1 MSKSAPGFVPRH
13 AWRSR
18 FAALPSVLILA
29 ASTACGGGPAEA
41 PAGGGGAGRG
51 AMALPVELLTLTEKP
66 VEQTSEYVGT
76 LKSRRSNT
84 VQSQMEGFLQKI
96 NVKSGDRVAPG
107 TVMFE
112 IDATSQLAA
121 VASLESIRAARESD
135 AAFAR
140 TQADRAQQLLK
151 VGAMSQ
157 QEHDQ
162 AQAQLKAAEAQLKAI
177 DEQIK
182 QQRNEWS
189 YSRVTAATAGVVGDI
204 PVRVGDR
211 ITRATLLTTL
221 EDNSGLELNLNV
233 PVQEAPRLKLGLAV
247 QLLDESGE
255 PIGTERVAFISPS
268 VDEATQ
274 TVLVKTPV
282 SRAGLRSDQF
292 IRARIVWTTA
302 PGLTVPIVAVS
313 RISGQFF
320 VFVAEPANGGLV
332 ARQRPVA
339 VGPMAGNDYLI
350 ASGLKAGDRVVVAG
364 VQKIGD
370 GAPIAEAPP
379 SPPKPAEPAPA
390 SPKPAGEGGKAGGS

>member
-1 MSKSAPGFVPRH
+1 M
-13 AWRSR
+13 RSR
-18 FAALPSVLILA
+18 FTALPSVLILA
-29 ASTACGGGPAEA
+29 AATACGGGPAEA
-41 PAGGGGAGRG
+41 PAGGAAAGRG
-51 AMALPVELLTLTEKP
+51 AMAAPVDILTLAEKP
-66 VEQTSEYVGT
+66 VEQASEFVGT

-84 VQSQMEGFLQKI
+84 VQSQVEGFLLKI

-112 IDATSQLAA
+112 IDASSQQSAI
-121 VASLESIRAARESD
+121 ASLESIRAARASD
-135 AAFAR
+135 ASFAR
-140 TQADRAQQLLK
+140 QQAERAKQLLK

-211 ITRATLLTTL
+211 ITRATPLTTL
-221 EDNSGLELNLNV
+221 EDNSGLELNLAV
-233 PVQEAPRLKLGLAV
+233 PVQEAPRLKLGLPV
-247 QLLDESGE
+247 ELLDETGKA
-255 PIGTERVAFISPS
+255 IGMERIAFISPS
-268 VDEATQ
+268 VDDAMQ

-282 SRAGLRSDQF
+282 TQPGLRSDQF
-292 IRARIVWTTA
+292 VRARIVWATA

-320 VFVAEPANGGLV
+320 VFVAESANGGLV
-332 ARQRPVA
+332 ARQRPIA
-339 VGPMAGNDYLI
+339 VGPMTGNDYLVS
-350 ASGLKAGDRVVVAG
+350 SGLKAGDRVIIAG

-370 GAPIAEAPP
+370 GAPVAEAPP
-379 SPPKPAEPAPA
+379 GGAKPG
-390 SPKPAGEGGKAGGS
+390 SAGGS

>member
-1 MSKSAPGFVPRH
+1 M
-13 AWRSR
+13 RSR

-29 ASTACGGGPAEA
+29 AATACGGGPAEA
-41 PAGGGGAGRG
+41 PAGGAAAGGG
-51 AMALPVELLTLTEKP
+51 AMAAPVDILTLAEKP
-66 VEQTSEYVGT
+66 VEQASEFVGT

-84 VQSQMEGFLQKI
+84 VQSQVEGFLLKI

-112 IDATSQLAA
+112 IDASSQQSAI
-121 VASLESIRAARESD
+121 ASLESIRAARESD
-135 AAFAR
+135 ASFAR
-140 TQADRAQQLLK
+140 QQAERAQQLLK

-211 ITRATLLTTL
+211 ITRATPLTTL
-221 EDNSGLELNLNV
+221 EDNSGLELNLAV
-233 PVQEAPRLKLGLAV
+233 PVQEAPRLKLGLPV
-247 QLLDESGE
+247 ELLDETGKA
-255 PIGTERVAFISPS
+255 IGMERIAFISPS
-268 VDEATQ
+268 VDDAMQ

-292 IRARIVWTTA
+292 VRARIVWSTA
-302 PGLTVPIVAVS
+302 PGLTVPVVAVS

-332 ARQRPVA
+332 AKQRPIA
-339 VGPMAGNDYLI
+339 VGPMTGNDYLVT
-350 ASGLKAGDRVVVAG
+350 SGLKVGDRVIVAG

-370 GAPIAEAPP
+370 GAPVAEAPP
-379 SPPKPAEPAPA
+379 GAAKPG
-390 SPKPAGEGGKAGGS
+390 SAGGS